1 MEAETAVHAVEDAI
15 EHGEAA
21 FDPATSILGHVLDHP
36 TIEVPFTS
44 IEIPLPQ
51 ITLPAFEVFGYQI
64 PAIDLSITRHIVMMW
79 VVGALLTILFVSAAR
94 KSKLKELVPQTTRRK
109 TSYPPLRSACTILL
123 MKARRQILY
132 DAFFPILLSGSKS
145 FRTVQS
151 SLHV

>member
-1 MEAETAVHAVEDAI
+1 MSNVYKLMDSMS
-15 EHGEAA
+15 
-21 FDPATSILGHVLDHP
+21 P
-36 TIEVPFTS
+36 
-44 IEIPLPQ
+44 EI
-51 ITLPAFEVFGYQI
+51 
-64 PAIDLSITRHIVMMW
+64 
-79 VVGALLTILFVSAAR
+79 
-94 KSKLKELVPQTTRRK
+94 LKELVPQTTRRK